1 MDTVTIPIKY
11 NAIFPPKFLFDEIIF
26 FTFLYFCI
34 SHFRILYVIE
44 FLKNVWAFIR
54 FSNVP
59 APYNALSTEKYPT
72 NIISITHKLTSTEI
86 TLKQIA
92 NSAASTKNNKKYPKN
107 HHSLKYNLF
116 PSRQANNS
124 LQNQHHRSILS
135 NSPNK
140 RKHCNAESNFIKD
153 KERT

>member
-86 TLKQIA
+86 TLKHIT
-92 NSAASTKNNKKYPKN
+92 NSAASTKNNKQYPKN
-107 HHSLKYNLF
+107 NISNG
-116 PSRQANNS
+116 
-124 LQNQHHRSILS
+124 ILS
-135 NSPNK
+135 N
-140 RKHCNAESNFIKD
+140 HD
-153 KERT
+153 K